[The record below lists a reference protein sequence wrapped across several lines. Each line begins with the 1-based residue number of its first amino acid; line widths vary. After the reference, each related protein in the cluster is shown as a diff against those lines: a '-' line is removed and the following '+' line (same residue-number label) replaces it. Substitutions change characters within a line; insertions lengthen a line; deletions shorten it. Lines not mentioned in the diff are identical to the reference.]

1 MTRQAVIDKARQTL
15 ASGELFRT
23 LSRRVAMP
31 TESQNPD
38 RAAEMR
44 RYLDEEM
51 IPALRELGF
60 TCVCPPCWA
69 MAMVM

>member
-1 MTRQAVIDKARQTL
+1 
-15 ASGELFRT
+15 
-23 LSRRVAMP
+23 MP

-60 TCVCPPCWA
+60 TCAVLTHPKAQAPLTYD
-69 MAMVM
+69 